1 MIDSDYPICV
11 RFWEYNA
18 NTANA
23 NALIGS
29 AIVADLLC
37 LTENAKN
44 SARTQQQPSILGA
57 HRATTT
63 FRIAYSVF
71 IRHIGIVYS
80 DEDTETTVKTGEDGF
95 KINGEKDL
103 N

>member
-1 MIDSDYPICV
+1 MRGILEVQCKYSK
-11 RFWEYNA
+11 
-18 NTANA
+18 A

-29 AIVADLLC
+29 GIVADLLR

-44 SARTQQQPSILGA
+44 SARAQQQPSILGA

-71 IRHIGIVYS
+71 IRPIGIVYS

-95 KINGEKDL
+95 KNKGEKDL